1 MTAKTASVLDGIV
14 ADTRELVARR
24 SAERPVSEFRPRTNA
39 RSLASVLRQPG
50 VGVIAEIKRGSPSKG
65 EFAPDLDPGALAFA
79 YRCIGVAAVSVLTSR
94 HFFASDRDLGA
105 AAAALEDSAIPLLR
119 KEFTIDPYQVAEAA
133 ALGADA
139 YLVIAK
145 TVSAARL
152 SELVA
157 AGAEWGVEPFVEV
170 TDAAEIDAAL
180 AAGAPAIGINNR
192 DLHTFGEDLGTTE
205 RLRRLV
211 PAEIPVVAASGVRA
225 REDMQRM
232 RDAGVDAVLIGEALS
247 TAPDPAAKMRELL
260 GE

>member
-1 MTAKTASVLDGIV
+1 MSAQTASVLDGIV
-14 ADTRELVARR
+14 ADTRGLVARR
-24 SAERPVSEFRPRTNA
+24 SAERPVSEFRPRTNS
-39 RSLASVLRQPG
+39 RSLADALRQPG

-65 EFAPDLDPGALAFA
+65 EFAPDLDPAALASA
-79 YRCIGVAAVSVLTSR
+79 YRRIGVAAVSVLTSC
-94 HFFASDRDLGA
+94 HFFASDRDLDA
-105 AAAALEDSAIPLLR
+105 AAAVLNNSAIPLLR
-119 KEFTIDPYQVAEAA
+119 KEFTIDRYQVAEAA

-152 SELVA
+152 TELVA
-157 AGAEWGVEPFVEV
+157 AGDEWGVEPFVEV
-170 TDAAEIDAAL
+170 TDEAEIDAAL

-211 PAEIPVVAASGVRA
+211 PADIPVVAASGVRA

>member
-1 MTAKTASVLDGIV
+1 MSAKTASVLDGIV
-14 ADTRELVARR
+14 ADTRELVAWR
-24 SAERPVSEFRPRTNA
+24 SAECPVSEFRPRTNA
-39 RSLASVLRQPG
+39 HSLAAALRQPG

-65 EFAPDLDPGALAFA
+65 EFAPDLDPAALAST
-79 YRCIGVAAVSVLTSR
+79 YRRIGVVAVSVLTSR
-94 HFFASDRDLGA
+94 HFFASDRDLIA
-105 AAAALEDSAIPLLR
+105 AAAVLENSAIPLLR
-119 KEFTIDPYQVAEAA
+119 KEFTIDCYQVAEAA

-145 TVSAARL
+145 TVSAAL
-152 SELVA
+152 LAELVA

-170 TDAAEIDAAL
+170 TDEAEVDAAL

-211 PAEIPVVAASGVRA
+211 PADIPVVAASGVRA